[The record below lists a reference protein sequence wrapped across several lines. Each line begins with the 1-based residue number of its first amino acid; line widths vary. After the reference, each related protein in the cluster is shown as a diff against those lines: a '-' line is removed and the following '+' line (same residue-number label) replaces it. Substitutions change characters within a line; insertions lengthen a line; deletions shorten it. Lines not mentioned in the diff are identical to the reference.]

1 MNKEYT
7 QVASASENI
16 QPPKLHGFRSLQFY
30 ALLSACLWALC
41 TLLITRHIIATQLT
55 SDLLN
60 EEKLL
65 VKEARYVLTAVEQ
78 TMHQAEQLS
87 KTLSFD
93 RSIISLAKNA
103 NLSSVNLDSLDA
115 AARTHY
121 VLALAGAS
129 AVNGLFAQLAQHV
142 EMDQILLQDKNGYC
156 VGSSRSD
163 QKDGCI
169 GINYVTRDYFQA
181 ARTFGSG
188 RQFAVGRLVPT
199 PSFFFSTA
207 IRDTDSFAG
216 VVVVR
221 QTVKQIINI
230 LEHQNLTVAM
240 TEKNG
245 IVLSSNREDLLF
257 QQIAAYGEQM
267 PAQADIQRIFQRDSI
282 AVLPITLLDSTRSEL
297 KLALFE
303 GKRYMVLR
311 SATEAKDF
319 FIYVLS
325 PVDTYFL
332 AQQKTWILAGVIL
345 ALGLL
350 IILLVERN
358 INYAQ
363 HRSAHVN
370 ALSAANISLAHA
382 SSELY
387 FLSVTDV
394 LTGIAN
400 RRFFT
405 QRLEEEIDRRLR
417 SPLAANQ
424 NQANTLALLAID
436 IDFFKKIN
444 DTYGHPAGDQAI
456 CTLANICKQT
466 IRPYD
471 VLGRIGGEEFAV
483 LLNDT
488 NTQQACE
495 IAERIR
501 TLCATTSVYYEDS
514 SFNQTCSI
522 GVALYTL
529 GERAEQLMSHAD
541 RALYA
546 AKHQS
551 RNCVHVFSAEEA

>member
-1 MNKEYT
+1 MSKEYP
-7 QVASASENI
+7 QAASASENI
-16 QPPKLHGFRSLQFY
+16 QPPKLHGFRPLQFY
-30 ALLSACLWALC
+30 ALLGACLWALC
-41 TLLITRHIIATQLT
+41 TLLITRHVIAAKLAK
-55 SDLLN
+55 DLLN
-60 EEKLL
+60 EEKFL
-65 VKEARYVLTAVEQ
+65 VKEVRYVLTAVEQ

-93 RSIISLAKNA
+93 RSIINLAKNA
-103 NLSSVNLDSLDA
+103 NLSAVNSATLDA
-115 AARTHY
+115 TARAQY
-121 VLALAGAS
+121 VLALPGAS

-169 GINYVTRDYFQA
+169 GVSYFTRDYFQA

-207 IRDTDSFAG
+207 IKDADNFAG

-245 IVLSSNREDLLF
+245 IVLSSNRKDMLF

-267 PAQADIQRIFQRDSI
+267 PPQADIQRIFQSDSI
-282 AVLPITLLDSTRSEL
+282 SALPITLLESPKPEL
-297 KLALFE
+297 KLILFE
-303 GKRYMVLR
+303 GKRYMMLR
-311 SATEAKDF
+311 SATAAEDF
-319 FIYVLS
+319 YIYVLS
-325 PVDTYFL
+325 PVDALFL
-332 AQQKTWILAGVIL
+332 AEQKTWGLAVIVL

-350 IILLVERN
+350 IILLIERN

-417 SPLAANQ
+417 GPAANQ
-424 NQANTLALLAID
+424 NAAGTLALLAID

-456 CTLANICKQT
+456 CTLANICKHT

-488 NTQQACE
+488 NAQQACE

-501 TLCATTSVYYEDS
+501 TLCATTGVYYENC

-522 GVALYTL
+522 GVALYAS
-529 GERAEQLMSHAD
+529 GERAEHLLSHAD

-546 AKHQS
+546 AKHQG
-551 RNCVHVFSAEEA
+551 RNCVHVFSAEHT